1 MSTNTTLKVEQRPL
15 SSIKPYEK
23 NPRRNDGAVDA
34 VAASIKQFGFKVPI
48 VIDKDGVIVAG
59 HTRYKAAQRLGLK
72 NVPCVVASDLSPAQV
87 KAFRLADN
95 KVSELA
101 TWDFDLL
108 SEEMGELAGDFD
120 LGEFGFPDYFND
132 DGTMPAQG
140 EGAQPGAPA
149 DGAQTQPAVDT
160 SALPP
165 ELQGATL
172 TPPPMQEFTGDDQ
185 TAMERVII
193 VYPKAREAEIATL
206 LRLKEITKVVYTIN
220 EIPPAPASA
229 PAKEE
234 AQAS

>member
-1 MSTNTTLKVEQRPL
+1 M
-15 SSIKPYEK
+15 
-23 NPRRNDGAVDA
+23 
-34 VAASIKQFGFKVPI
+34 
-48 VIDKDGVIVAG
+48 
-59 HTRYKAAQRLGLK
+59 
-72 NVPCVVASDLSPAQV
+72 VASDLSPAQV

-149 DGAQTQPAVDT
+149 DGAQPQPAVDT

-172 TPPPMQEFTGDDQ
+172 TPPPMQDFAGDDQ

-193 VYPKAREAEIATL
+193 VYPKAREAEIAAL
-206 LRLKEITKVVYTIN
+206 LRLKEITKVVYTID
-220 EIPPAPASA
+220 EIPPAQQAEPEKKPA
-229 PAKEE
+229 E
-234 AQAS
+234 

>member
-1 MSTNTTLKVEQRPL
+1 MKIVEKPL
-15 SSIKPYEK
+15 GQIRPYEK
-23 NPRRNDGAVDA
+23 NPRRNEGAVDA

-48 VIDKDGVIVAG
+48 VVDKDGVIVAG
-59 HTRYKAAQRLGLK
+59 HTRYKAAQKLGLST
-72 NVPCVVASDLSPAQV
+72 VPCVVASDLSPAQV
-87 KAFRLADN
+87 RAFRLADN

-108 SEEMGELAGDFD
+108 QEEMGELAGDFD

-132 DGTMPAQG
+132 DGAPQEQG
-140 EGAQPGAPA
+140 GAAPGAPA
-149 DGAQTQPAVDT
+149 GAGAEQPVDT

-172 TPPPMQEFTGDDQ
+172 TPPPMQDFSGDDQ

-193 VYPKAREAEIATL
+193 VYPKARESEIAFL
-206 LRLKEITKVVYTIN
+206 LGLKEITKVVYTID
-220 EIPPAPASA
+220 EIVHSGGA

-234 AQAS
+234 APAS